1 MRRIFCLAIALIW
14 PTLASGQ
21 NLPKVRV
28 AYTSIN
34 IQMTP
39 VYIMKDLDL
48 ARKHG
53 LDAEILMIPVSSR
66 AIQAALAGEI
76 QFMTS
81 GGVAN
86 INANMSGGDF
96 VGVTSTIS
104 TFVFKIIGQPGIKE
118 RSQLKGKKVAISRLG
133 GASDFSSRYALDRW
147 GLAPDKDVAIVQ
159 IGGEAEGVLALQN
172 KAVDAATI
180 SEPFTTIAQ
189 REGFSVVADLSRLN
203 VPYTLHGI
211 GTRKSII
218 RDRRD
223 IVVRFMRA
231 YLEAIYLFKTK
242 KELALST
249 LKKYAR
255 MNDISLMHST
265 YDDYSQRLVPAI
277 PYPMTAGIQTI
288 IDHLAKTRPE
298 AKGLKANDFIDPSI
312 LKEIEES
319 GFVKKLYSN

>member
-1 MRRIFCLAIALIW
+1 MGRIFWLAIALIW
-14 PTLASGQ
+14 SSSASGQ
-21 NLPKVRV
+21 TLPKVRM

-53 LDAEILMIPVSSR
+53 LDAEVLMIPVSSR

-86 INANMSGGDF
+86 INANISGGDF
-96 VGVTSTIS
+96 VGITSTIS

-118 RSQLKGKKVAISRLG
+118 PSQLKGKKVAISRLG
-133 GASDFSSRYALDRW
+133 GASDFSLRYALDRW
-147 GLAPDKDVAIVQ
+147 GLVPDKDVAIIQ

-189 REGFSVVADLSRLN
+189 RDGFSVVADLSRLN

-211 GTRKSII
+211 GTRKNII

-223 IVVRFMRA
+223 IVIRFMRA

-242 KELALST
+242 KELALNT

-255 MNDISLMHST
+255 MNDI
-265 YDDYSQRLVPAI
+265 
-277 PYPMTAGIQTI
+277 
-288 IDHLAKTRPE
+288 
-298 AKGLKANDFIDPSI
+298 
-312 LKEIEES
+312 
-319 GFVKKLYSN
+319 